1 MSQANRTPRPILALI
16 AILGVPTFIMVD
28 TALACA
34 RGWRLLSRLDLA
46 CFLFFTLLWVV
57 GLAAWVIPPTR
68 RRLARNAAQLVLLT
82 GALVVVLA
90 IAEVALHFMSGANL
104 AAQKNL
110 RPPNQHYVFQPREA
124 IMPGIHG
131 DSNYRTNSLGIR
143 GEDWPARDAAYRI
156 LCIGGSSCECAYLDD
171 TETWPNLLGRLLN
184 QPGATR
190 KVWVGNAGISGATSI
205 DHLDLVE
212 TCDAVRRVDCAIF
225 FIGLNDFQAQ
235 LTGILLDREAA
246 PLWRRSSLWNLIF
259 LAYANSKIE
268 RGMMEDV
275 NGTVYETRR
284 EKRRKAKIVDELPD
298 LTEPLQAYRDRIE
311 RIAAVCRGY
320 GVRPIFV
327 TQPIAW
333 DTRLSPAAKDRLLLG
348 MSNRPDGAYY
358 SIAKLREGEDRYNA
372 ALLETCKSLGAE
384 SIDASSLNGDER
396 WYYDDCHFNEA
407 GARQL
412 AELIAKYFS
421 KHPIQ

>member
-1 MSQANRTPRPILALI
+1 MNQSTRTPRPKLGLVAIIAVPAIIL
-16 AILGVPTFIMVD
+16 VD
-28 TALACA
+28 TALAYA
-34 RGWRLLSRLDLA
+34 RGWRLLSTLDTA
-46 CFLFFTLLWVV
+46 CFLSFAAIFVA
-57 GLAAWVIPPTR
+57 GLAAFAIPATR
-68 RRLARNAAQLVLLT
+68 RRLARKGAHLSLLT
-82 GALVVVLA
+82 FTLLFVLT
-90 IAEVALHFMSGANL
+90 IAEIALRAFSGATL

-131 DSNYRTNSLGIR
+131 ESNYRTNSLGIR
-143 GEDWPARDAAYRI
+143 GDDWPAPGAAYRI
-156 LCIGGSSCECAYLDD
+156 LCIGGSACECAYLDD
-171 TETWPNLLGRLLN
+171 TETWPHLLGGLLN
-184 QPGATR
+184 RPGATR

-246 PLWRRSSLWNLIF
+246 PLWRRSAVWNLIF
-259 LAYANSKIE
+259 LAYANSKVE

-298 LTEPLQAYRDRIE
+298 LTEPLRAYRDRIE

-327 TQPIAW
+327 TQPIVW
-333 DTRLSPAAKDRLLLG
+333 DAKLSPDAKNRLLLG

-358 SIAKLREGEDRYNA
+358 SIAKMREGEDRYNA
-372 ALLETCKSLGAE
+372 TLLGTCKSLGVE

-421 KHPIQ
+421 KDPIK